1 MQDRE
6 AQGIYLRKLQDSQLY
21 GRVEILAGSPLVGT
35 ILNLGF
41 KKRSEV
47 VETVFEVYLS
57 LFFFFN
63 RYSPEV
69 SLEVEIASVLFL
81 ISIIH

>member
-41 KKRSEV
+41 KKSSEV
-47 VETVFEVYLS
+47 VETVFEVHLS
-57 LFFFFN
+57 LFFF
-63 RYSPEV
+63 
-69 SLEVEIASVLFL
+69 L
-81 ISIIH
+81 IDTPQR